1 MTTMMMML
9 NAAVLRRAVAS
20 RAESIIRGLLEQ
32 SGIAIG
38 GGEPHDIT
46 VHDDR
51 FYLRT
56 LRDGSLGFGESYM
69 EGWWDAPALDQTI
82 AHILASRTDE
92 KLPVWADSLLALRA
106 RVQNLQ
112 SRSRAPE
119 VGKRH
124 YDVGND
130 LYRAML
136 DRRMA
141 YTCAY
146 WPAGAEEA
154 DLDAAQEAKLELV
167 CRKIG
172 LSPGMRVLDLGCGW
186 GCFARYAAERHGAQ
200 VTGYTISERQVELG
214 RELCAGLPVE
224 LHLEDYRTAHGQ
236 YDAVVSIG
244 IMEHVGPR
252 NYRTYM
258 DVVDRCLVPGGLA
271 FIHTIAGN
279 YSNDHIEPWL
289 HRYIFPNAVLPSM
302 AQMARAMEPRFVI
315 EDVHN
320 IGPHY
325 DRTLMSW
332 WQRFDAAWPTLRHR
346 YDDRFY
352 RMWRYYLL
360 SCAGIFRTRYAQLF
374 QIVFTRPP
382 TSQPS
387 CRLS

>member
-1 MTTMMMML
+1 MINLML

-32 SGIAIG
+32 SGIEVG
-38 GGEPHDIT
+38 GSAPHDIA

-51 FYLRT
+51 FYTRS
-56 LRDGSLGFGESYM
+56 LRDGSLGFGESYV
-69 EGWWDAPALDQTI
+69 EGWWDSPAVDLTI
-82 AHILASRTDE
+82 ARILSAGTDR
-92 KLPVWADSLLALRA
+92 KLPVWADSLLSLRS

-146 WPAGAEEA
+146 WPPGREEL
-154 DLDAAQEAKLELV
+154 DLDGAQEAKLELV
-167 CRKIG
+167 CQKIQIR
-172 LSPGMRVLDLGCGW
+172 PGMRILDLGCGW
-186 GCFARYAAERHGAQ
+186 ACFARYAAERHGAE
-200 VTGYTISERQVELG
+200 VTGYTISQRQVELG
-214 RELCAGLPVE
+214 REVCAGLPVE
-224 LHLEDYRTAHGQ
+224 LHLDDYRNARGR
-236 YDAVVSIG
+236 YDAVISIG

-252 NYRTYM
+252 NYREYM
-258 DVVDRCLVPGGLA
+258 DVVDRCLVPGGIG
-271 FIHTIAGN
+271 FVHTIAGN
-279 YSNDHIEPWL
+279 FARDHMEPWL
-289 HRYIFPNAVLPSM
+289 HRYIFPNAVLPTM

-325 DRTLMSW
+325 DHTLMSW
-332 WQRFDAAWPTLRHR
+332 WQRFDDAWPTLRAA
-346 YDDRFY
+346 YDERFY
-352 RMWRYYLL
+352 RMWKYYLL
-360 SCAGIFRTRYAQLF
+360 SCAATFRTRHTQLY
-374 QIVFTRPP
+374 QIVFTQPP
-382 TSQPS
+382 TPQPP
-387 CRLS
+387 CRVS

>member
-1 MTTMMMML
+1 MMMML
-9 NAAVLRRAVAS
+9 NAAVLRRAVTS
-20 RAESIIRGLLEQ
+20 RAESIVRGLLEQ
-32 SGIAIG
+32 SGIAVG
-38 GGEPHDIT
+38 GDQPHDIT

-51 FYLRT
+51 FYTRT
-56 LRDGSLGFGESYM
+56 LRDASLGFGESYT

-82 AHILASRTDE
+82 ERILTAGTDRM
-92 KLPVWADSLLALRA
+92 LPVWADSLLSLRA

-146 WPAGAEEA
+146 WPAGREGD

-167 CRKIG
+167 CQKIQIR
-172 LSPGMRVLDLGCGW
+172 PGMKILDLGCGW
-186 GCFARYAAERHGAQ
+186 GCFARYAAERHGAE

-224 LHLEDYRTAHGQ
+224 LHLDDYRNARGQ
-236 YDAVVSIG
+236 FDAVISIG

-252 NYRTYM
+252 NYREYM
-258 DVVDRCLVPGGLA
+258 DVVNRCLAPGGVA
-271 FIHTIAGN
+271 FVHTIAGN
-279 YSNDHIEPWL
+279 HSRDHMEPWL
-289 HRYIFPNAVLPSM
+289 NRYIFPNAVLPSM
-302 AQMARAMEPRFVI
+302 AQMARAMEHRFVI

-325 DRTLMSW
+325 DRTLMIW
-332 WQRFDAAWPTLRHR
+332 WQRFDAAWPELRAR
-346 YDDRFY
+346 YDERFY
-352 RMWRYYLL
+352 RMWKYYLL
-360 SCAGIFRTRYAQLF
+360 SCAAGFRARHTQLF

-382 TSQPS
+382 TRQPP
-387 CRLS
+387 CRVS

>member
-1 MTTMMMML
+1 MMFL
-9 NAAVLRRAVAS
+9 NSAMLRRAVAS

-32 SGIAIG
+32 AGITVG
-38 GGEPHDIT
+38 GDAPWDVA

-51 FYLRT
+51 FYTRT
-56 LRDGSLGFGESYM
+56 LRDGSLGFGEAYM

-82 AHILASRTDE
+82 SRILGSGADE
-92 KLPVWADSLLALRA
+92 RLPVWADSLLSLRA

-112 SRSRAPE
+112 SRARAPQ
-119 VGKRH
+119 VGKQH

-130 LYRAML
+130 LYAAML

-146 WPAGAEEA
+146 WPPGQEEI

-167 CRKIG
+167 CKKIQ
-172 LSPGMRVLDLGCGW
+172 LRPGMKILDLGCGW
-186 GCFARYAAERHGAQ
+186 ACFARYAAEKHGAE
-200 VTGYTISERQVELG
+200 VTGYTISQRQVDLG

-224 LHLEDYRTAHGQ
+224 LHLDDYRNARGR
-236 YDAVVSIG
+236 YDAVISIG

-258 DVVDRCLVPGGLA
+258 EVVDRCLAPGGIG

-279 YSNDHIEPWL
+279 HSNDHIEPWM

-302 AQMARAMEPRFVI
+302 AQMARAMEERFVL

-332 WQRFDAAWPTLRHR
+332 WQRFDAAWPDLRER
-346 YDDRFY
+346 YGDRFY

-360 SCAGIFRTRYAQLF
+360 SCAATFRTRTTQLF
-374 QIVFTRPP
+374 QLVFTRPP
-382 TSQPS
+382 TPQPPS
-387 CRLS
+387 RVC

>member
-1 MTTMMMML
+1 MMML
-9 NAAVLRRAVAS
+9 NAAVLRRAVVS

-32 SGIAIG
+32 SGITVD
-38 GGEPHDIT
+38 GEAPHDIV

-51 FYLRT
+51 FYTRT

-69 EGWWDAPALDQTI
+69 EGWWDSPAIDLMI
-82 AHILASRTDE
+82 ARILESGTDE

-106 RVQNLQ
+106 RIQNLQ
-112 SRSRAPE
+112 SRARAPE
-119 VGKRH
+119 VGRRH

-136 DRRMA
+136 DSRMA

-146 WPAGAEEA
+146 WPPGREDA

-167 CRKIG
+167 CRKIQ
-172 LSPGMRVLDLGCGW
+172 LRPGMKVLDLGCGW
-186 GCFARYAAERHGAQ
+186 GCFARYAAERHGAEI
-200 VTGYTISERQVELG
+200 TGYTISERQVELG

-224 LHLEDYRTAHGQ
+224 LRLEDYRNARGR
-236 YDAVVSIG
+236 YDAVISIG

-252 NYRTYM
+252 NYRTYI
-258 DVVDRCLVPGGLA
+258 DVVDRCLVPGGIG

-289 HRYIFPNAVLPSM
+289 NRYIFPNAVLPSLS
-302 AQMARAMEPRFVI
+302 QMTRAMEPRFTV

-332 WQRFDAAWPTLRHR
+332 CQRFDDAWPDLRGR

-352 RMWRYYLL
+352 RMWKYYLL
-360 SCAGIFRTRYAQLF
+360 SCAAIFRTRHTQLF
-374 QIVFTRPP
+374 QVVFTRPP
-382 TSQPS
+382 TRQPA

>member
-1 MTTMMMML
+1 MML
-9 NAAVLRRAVAS
+9 LNGAVLRRAVVS

-32 SGIAIG
+32 SGIAVG

-51 FYLRT
+51 FYTRT

-82 AHILASRTDE
+82 AKILAAGTDE
-92 KLPVWADSLLALRA
+92 KLPVWADSLLSLRA

-112 SRSRAPE
+112 SRARAPE

-136 DRRMA
+136 DQRMA

-146 WPAGAEEA
+146 WPPGQEEI

-167 CRKIG
+167 CRKIQ
-172 LSPGMRVLDLGCGW
+172 LRPGMKVLDLGCGW
-186 GCFARYAAERHGAQ
+186 ACFARYAAEKHGAV

-224 LHLEDYRTAHGQ
+224 LHLDDYRNARGR
-236 YDAVVSIG
+236 YDAVISIG

-258 DVVDRCLVPGGLA
+258 DVVDRCLVPGGVG

-279 YSNDHIEPWL
+279 YRRDHMEPFL
-289 HRYIFPNAVLPSM
+289 NRYIFPNAVLPAMS
-302 AQMARAMEPRFVI
+302 QMSRAMEPRFVI

-325 DRTLMSW
+325 DRTLMCW
-332 WQRFDAAWPTLRHR
+332 WQRFDAAWPELRDR
-346 YDDRFY
+346 YGDRFY
-352 RMWRYYLL
+352 RTWRYYLL
-360 SCAGIFRTRYAQLF
+360 SCAATFRTRKTQLY
-374 QIVFTRPP
+374 QLVFTRPP
-382 TSQPS
+382 TGQPP

>member
-1 MTTMMMML
+1 MMFL
-9 NAAVLRRAVAS
+9 NGAILRRAVAS

-32 SGIAIG
+32 AGVTVG
-38 GGEPHDIT
+38 GDAPWDVA

-51 FYLRT
+51 FYTRT
-56 LRDGSLGFGESYM
+56 LRDGSLGFGEAYM
-69 EGWWDAPALDQTI
+69 EGWWDAPALDETI
-82 AHILASRTDE
+82 SRILSSGTDE

-112 SRSRAPE
+112 SRARAPE

-146 WPAGAEEA
+146 WPPGQEDI

-167 CRKIG
+167 CKKIQ
-172 LSPGMRVLDLGCGW
+172 LRPGMKVLDLGCGW
-186 GCFARYAAERHGAQ
+186 ACFARYAAEKHGAL
-200 VTGYTISERQVELG
+200 VTGYTISQRQVDLG

-224 LHLEDYRTAHGQ
+224 LHLDDYRNARGH
-236 YDAVVSIG
+236 YDAVISIG

-258 DVVDRCLVPGGLA
+258 DVVDRCLAPGGIG

-279 YSNDHIEPWL
+279 HSNDHIEPWI

-302 AQMARAMEPRFVI
+302 AQMARAMEHRFVL

-332 WQRFDAAWPTLRHR
+332 WQRFDAAWPALRES
-346 YDDRFY
+346 YGDRFY

-360 SCAGIFRTRYAQLF
+360 SCAATFRTRTTQLF
-374 QIVFTRPP
+374 QLVFTRPP
-382 TSQPS
+382 TPQPPS
-387 CRLS
+387 RVC